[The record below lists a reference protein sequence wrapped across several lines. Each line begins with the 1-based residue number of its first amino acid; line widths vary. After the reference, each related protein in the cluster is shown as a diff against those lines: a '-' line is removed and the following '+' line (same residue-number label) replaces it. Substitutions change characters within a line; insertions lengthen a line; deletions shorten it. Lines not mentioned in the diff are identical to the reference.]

1 MELRQKVT
9 RLCNHG
15 KQVWRAGLVPQARR
29 FVADCSGATAI
40 MLGAAFP
47 VFVLSMGI
55 GAETGYQYMTQRKLQ
70 HAADLAAHAG
80 ATRLRAGD
88 TLAEISAAATHVAAE
103 GGYRPLTGTIT
114 VNTPPQSGAA
124 QGSRQSVEVILRQ
137 TQPRYFSRL
146 ISNDPVLIDAR
157 AVARVTDTG
166 GVACVLA
173 LAPATGGAVTV
184 SGSTSVGLNGCDIA
198 SNSRAANALLMSGS
212 SAALSA
218 NCVHTVGQAVVTNQ
232 LALTGCPSVREFAPV
247 MRDPY
252 GTVAEP
258 IAEGPCRARNQGS
271 PNTNTVLTPTYA
283 HPSGV
288 KSMRFCNGLDLK
300 GNVTLAPGLYIIEGG
315 DVRINSGNIDSSGIT
330 TLSGE
335 GVTFYLTGTGRMNLA
350 GNGVLR
356 LDAPTSGPFSG
367 LLVFSSRSQSGMSH
381 RVTGASGS
389 TIQGAVY
396 APASEIQMTGNS
408 KSTGGCTQIIG
419 NTVVFTGNSTLR
431 SSCDN
436 SGTSAIRTNEII
448 TIIE

>member
-1 MELRQKVT
+1 MHLCQKMT
-9 RLCNHG
+9 RLCQHS
-15 KQVWRAGLVPQARR
+15 KQIWRVALVQQGRR

-40 MLGAAFP
+40 ILGAAFP
-47 VFVLSMGI
+47 IFVLGMGI

-80 ATRLRAGD
+80 AARLRAGD
-88 TLAEISAAATHVAAE
+88 TIAEITAAATHVATE
-103 GGYRPLTGTIT
+103 GGYRAPTGTIT
-114 VNTPPQSGAA
+114 VNTPPQSGVA
-124 QGSRQSVEVILRQ
+124 QGNPQSVEVILRQ

-146 ISNDPVLIDAR
+146 ISNDPVLIGAR

-198 SNSRAANALLMSGS
+198 SNSRAANALHMSGS

-218 NCVHTVGQAVVTNQ
+218 HCVHTVGHAVVTNQ
-232 LALTGCPSVREFAPV
+232 LTLTGCPSVRELAPV

-252 GTVAEP
+252 RTVAEP
-258 IAEGPCRARNQGS
+258 RAEGQCRPRNQGS
-271 PNTNTVLTPTYA
+271 PNTTTVLTPSFP
-283 HPSGV
+283 HSSGV
-288 KSMRFCNGLDLK
+288 NSMRFCNGLDLK
-300 GNVTLAPGLYIIEGG
+300 GNVILAPGLYIIEGG

-330 TLSGE
+330 SLSGE
-335 GVTFYLTGTGRMNLA
+335 GVTIYLAGSGRMNLA
-350 GNGVLR
+350 GNGLLA

-367 LLVFSSRSQSGMSH
+367 ILVFGSRSQSGMSH

-389 TIQGAVY
+389 TLQGAIY

-408 KSTGGCTQIIG
+408 KATGGCTQIIG
-419 NTVVFTGNSTLR
+419 NTVVFSGNSTLR
-431 SSCDN
+431 SSCAN
-436 SGTSAIRTNEII
+436 SGTSTIRTSEII